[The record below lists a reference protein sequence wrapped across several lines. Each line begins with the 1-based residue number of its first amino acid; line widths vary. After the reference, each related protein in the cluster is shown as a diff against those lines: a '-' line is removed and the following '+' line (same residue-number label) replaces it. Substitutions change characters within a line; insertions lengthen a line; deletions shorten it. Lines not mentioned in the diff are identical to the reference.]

1 MNTLLSHLAKELDGI
16 RNSQPTEPFSLS
28 PLPELDALVSVAAEV
43 IRSQLGDPCDPTHM
57 NWPPN
62 TLVYLFHK
70 LPTGWRGGGAELHI
84 TLDANDCCESA
95 AWRFSR

>member
-1 MNTLLSHLAKELDGI
+1 MNTLLTNLATELDAI
-16 RNSQPTEPFSLS
+16 RNSLPTEPLSLS

-57 NWPPN
+57 KCPPN

-70 LPTGWRGGGAELHI
+70 LPTGWRGGGAELHV
-84 TLDANDCCESA
+84 TLDANDCCEFA
-95 AWRFSR
+95 TWRFSR